1 MNDGLPGM
9 SIRCIYKDTRGLLW
23 IGTDAGLCSYDGK
36 SFRIYKSKEG
46 MTASKIWAI
55 AEDDDANLW
64 FGSYGDGLYKYDGQH
79 FKQFTKDDGLVSNYV
94 RVLLYS
100 EKYRCLIAGMEGGI
114 NTIRGNE
121 ITTNP
126 EELFLKEGCTVTG
139 LCDAGKLIYITT
151 YGGVNPIR
159 YYPDKN
165 KFISLND
172 SGRHYPN
179 HSFSCFLTSKGDT
192 LFSNQNIGIRLFG
205 KFGVISCDTLGQVFS
220 NTEDKYG
227 NIWIAAWSYQN
238 MKYEGGLFRY
248 DGKTFHNFKSAFGI
262 TDLEIWTVYY
272 DREQDILWVGTIN
285 EGLFKI
291 PFNNITC
298 YPPEYFKIDNQTINY
313 LYIDSDSVL
322 WISGSKELI
331 KLKSD
336 QSFTFLNKR
345 PMILAYRRFWSNP
358 NQMGFPP
365 MGETMK
371 AAKDLQQSNLKKFEE
386 QTNFNFNKLIS
397 DTPSSII
404 YSSELGLFRYVKK
417 TDETIYLGQEGALGD
432 FTTLGDTLII
442 GVWGPTALNPNYHL
456 DRTKYDN
463 TKYFPTDL
471 FRRFT
476 NDEDPRNVNRL
487 VKRGRQIWYATM
499 YCGLWMSHGMNLINF
514 NKADSTIGNN
524 LNDVCFDESGHVIF
538 GSNTGEICIATYKNQ
553 QLKIDFR
560 INGDNGLV
568 GNSVF
573 WLVADQKGKL
583 WAGTNRGLNCIEL
596 NDLYTNGKYTIRFFD
611 EEDGYLGQVSRHAV
625 IDANNQLWVGA
636 GKNLI
641 RIKTKDLLENRT
653 ETNTV
658 LLSKLEI
665 KNQPIEQ
672 IINSE
677 DLSKWNPHPLKK
689 LKLKRTQND
698 LIFGFDAR
706 NYRNPLKDRFRYKLK
721 GYDKNWNEW
730 SENRQAVYTNLPPG
744 DYRLEVESMN
754 VNTGLHSIP
763 LLFEFEVR
771 PYWWEIWYV
780 RLLILGSWIGLMI
793 YVIRKYTELKRTRQ
807 QKRLE
812 IEETIVTLELQA
824 LQAQMNP
831 HFIFNCVNG
840 IQYYVLANKMDQVL
854 AYLSDFSKVIRESLA
869 NANLKTIPL
878 NQEIDFL
885 KSYLRLEQMRFP
897 DKFVYEIRCEQE
909 HSIAFAQIPPML
921 IQPFIENAIRH
932 GFQNLKEKGNLSVL
946 FQPISNEV
954 LKCTITDNGVGR
966 KNSSQNRPN
975 LDGDRLHS
983 GQITEN
989 RIRLFNTP
997 DSTEKYKI
1005 VYSDLFDKDEPCGL
1019 KVEIYMPIERN

>member
-1 MNDGLPGM
+1 
-9 SIRCIYKDTRGLLW
+9 
-23 IGTDAGLCSYDGK
+23 
-36 SFRIYKSKEG
+36 

-64 FGSYGDGLYKYDGQH
+64 FGSYGDGLYKYNGRR
-79 FKQFTKDDGLVSNYV
+79 FERFTKENGLVSDYV
-94 RVLLYS
+94 RALLFS
-100 EKYRCLIAGMEGGI
+100 QKFQCLIVGAEFGI
-114 NTIRGNE
+114 NTIRGNT
-121 ITTNP
+121 ITASPAEMFTT
-126 EELFLKEGCTVTG
+126 KVGRTITG
-139 LCDAGKLIYITT
+139 LCETGNFIYVTT
-151 YGGVNPIR
+151 YGHQNPIR
-159 YYPDKN
+159 YYPDQN
-165 KFISLND
+165 KFVSVHD
-172 SGRHYPN
+172 TGKHYPI
-179 HSFSCFLTSKGDT
+179 HSFSCFLSSNGDT
-192 LFSNQNIGIRLFG
+192 LFSNQSKGIRLYSKKGIF
-205 KFGVISCDTLGQVFS
+205 KCDTLGQVF
-220 NTEDKYG
+220 NTTEDKRG
-227 NIWIAAWSYQN
+227 NLWMAAWSYQN
-238 MKYEGGLFRY
+238 MNQKGGLFRY
-248 DGKTFHNFKSAFGI
+248 DGKSIQNFKSAFGI

-313 LYIDSDSVL
+313 LYIDSDSHL

-336 QSFTFLNKR
+336 QSFTFLKKR
-345 PMILAYRRFWSNP
+345 PMVLAYQHFWNAP
-358 NQMGFPP
+358 NQVNLPP

-371 AAKDLQQSNLKKFEE
+371 AAKDLQLSNLKRFEE
-386 QTNFNFNKLIS
+386 QTNFNFKKIINDS
-397 DTPSSII
+397 PHSVI
-404 YSSELGLFRYVKK
+404 YSSELGLFRYDSKS
-417 TDETIYLGQEGALGD
+417 DETKYLGQEGALGS
-432 FTTLGDTLII
+432 FAALGDTLII
-442 GVWGPTALNPNYHL
+442 SVWGPTAFNPNYKSS
-456 DRTKYDN
+456 RVNFDN
-463 TKYFPTDL
+463 SIYFPSKI
-471 FRRFT
+471 FQHF
-476 NDEDPRNVNRL
+476 NSEGDPKNVTSIAKQGN
-487 VKRGRQIWYATM
+487 QIWYVTAAS
-499 YCGLWMSHGMNLINF
+499 GLWMSHGMNLINF
-514 NKADSTIGNN
+514 NKTDSTIGNN
-524 LNDVCFDESGHVIF
+524 LNDVCFDEFGHVIF
-538 GSNTGEICIATYKNQ
+538 GSNNGEICIATYKNQ

-583 WAGTNRGLNCIEL
+583 WAGTNRGLNCIDLKE
-596 NDLYTNGKYTIRFFD
+596 LYTNGKYTIRFFD

-625 IDANNQLWVGA
+625 IDANNQLWVSA

-641 RIKTKDLLENRT
+641 RINTKDLLENRT

-658 LLSKLEI
+658 LLNKLEI
-665 KNQPIEQ
+665 NNQPIEQ

-744 DYRLEVESMN
+744 NYKLEVESMN
-754 VNTGLHSIP
+754 LNSGLYSHP
-763 LLFEFEVR
+763 LSFEFEVR

-780 RLLILGSWIGLMI
+780 RLLILGCWIGLMI

-812 IEETIVTLELQA
+812 IEKTIVTLELQA

-897 DKFVYEIRCEQE
+897 DKFDYEIRCEQE

-932 GFQNLKEKGNLSVL
+932 GFSNLKEKGHLSAL
-946 FQPISNEV
+946 FQPISDEV

-1005 VYSDLFDKDEPCGL
+1005 VYSDLFELNEHHGL
-1019 KVEIYMPIERN
+1019 QVEIYMPMEKN